1 MKTFLVYS
9 VSGKTEGKDEEQ
21 YREEQKGA
29 YRRKIKPETSEQ
41 AFQELFQGQIVKEFI
56 VVEINDNARDLED
69 QKKQH
74 KKTKDLDKDGPRF
87 S

>member
-29 YRRKIKPETSEQ
+29 YRRKIKPEASEQ
-41 AFQELFQGQIVKEFI
+41 AFQELFQGQIVKEFT
-56 VVEINDNARDLED
+56 VVEINDNARDLW
-69 QKKQH
+69 
-74 KKTKDLDKDGPRF
+74 KTRRNSIKNKRPR
-87 S
+87 